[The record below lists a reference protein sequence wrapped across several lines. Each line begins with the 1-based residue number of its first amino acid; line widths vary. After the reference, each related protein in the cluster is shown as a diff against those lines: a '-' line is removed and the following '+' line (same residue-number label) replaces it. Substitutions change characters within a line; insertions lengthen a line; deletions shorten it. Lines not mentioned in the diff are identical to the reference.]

1 MSFGRDIE
9 RIAAKTRKSIEEVM
23 RATAL
28 ELFSSVIKD
37 TPVDTGRARGN
48 WQASIGSPE
57 DGETNATESTAL
69 AKVRSVSKGW
79 SIGEVIW
86 LTNNLPYIRRLEYA
100 SWSKQAPGGMVR
112 KNVARIQRI
121 VKAEAAKQ

>member
-23 RATAL
+23 RGAAL

-48 WQASIGSPE
+48 WQASIGSAE
-57 DGETNATESTAL
+57 DGETTATEAVAL
-69 AKVRSVSKGW
+69 SKVRSVTSGW

-86 LTNNLPYIRRLEYA
+86 LTNNLPYARRLEYG
-100 SWSKQAPGGMVR
+100 WSKQAPGGMVR

-121 VKAEAAKQ
+121 VKAQAAKQ

>member
-57 DGETNATESTAL
+57 DGETNATESAAL
-69 AKVRSVSKGW
+69 AKVRSVSNGW

-86 LTNNLPYIRRLEYA
+86 LTNNLPYIRRLEYGY
-100 SWSKQAPGGMVR
+100 SQQAPGGMVR